1 VTSHKISYS
10 FIWLIAFTAGILL
23 LLDLFQRDFFDLAL
37 TMIKIDIFAFGG
49 GFTSVPLRFHEVVNV
64 HEWLDPSTFLNGI
77 ALGQIT
83 PGPIVITATF
93 VGYLMYGLPGAIV
106 ATFGIFAPSFLIV
119 IGLAPYFD
127 EIRDSPYVH
136 RIISGILFSFVGLLI
151 SVTIKLAM
159 SISWDIPTITFLVGT
174 FIALFLGAEILW
186 VVLVGIALSYFLF

>member
-1 VTSHKISYS
+1 
-10 FIWLIAFTAGILL
+10 
-23 LLDLFQRDFFDLAL
+23 
-37 TMIKIDIFAFGG
+37 MIKIDIFAFGG